1 MAWRGWWVLAL
12 ALASTGAMAIVGPA
26 QAREPLRITLAPDGQ
41 ALEVRGSIEAGYA
54 DRVQAALAEHPEA
67 NMLIVRSRGGVL
79 HEARKLAAV
88 LNARGITL
96 RAEGRCASACA
107 VMWAAT
113 QRRELASDAKLGLHR
128 SKWTVH
134 LPAPVRAWAERRSD
148 RANVRT
154 FLKAGFS
161 PALAWRAAQT
171 PSSSMYWVDA
181 GQLQDEQVEFAL
193 Q

>member
-1 MAWRGWWVLAL
+1 LAL
-12 ALASTGAMAIVGPA
+12 AFAMAVVCPA
-26 QAREPLRITLAPDGQ
+26 QAREPLRITLASDGQ

-54 DRVQAALAEHPEA
+54 DRVQAALAA
-67 NMLIVRSRGGVL
+67 NPQASLLIVRSRGGLL
-79 HEARKLAAV
+79 HEARRLAGL

-96 RAEGRCASACA
+96 RAEGHCASACA

-113 QRRELASDAKLGLHR
+113 QRRELASGAKLGLHR

-134 LPAPVRAWAERRSD
+134 LPAPLRAWAERRSD

-161 PALAWRAAQT
+161 PDLAWRAART

-181 GQLQDEQVEFAL
+181 GQLQGEQVEFAL